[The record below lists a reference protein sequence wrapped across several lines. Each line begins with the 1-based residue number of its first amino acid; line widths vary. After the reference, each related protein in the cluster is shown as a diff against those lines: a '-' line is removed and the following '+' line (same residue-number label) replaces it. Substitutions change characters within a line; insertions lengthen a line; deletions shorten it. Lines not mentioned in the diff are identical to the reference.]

1 MKIAHLLSTSLV
13 GAFVVWSGVCLAEIP
28 QTGADLIKGHAA
40 KKTGYSEAQ
49 LMNIAKALKGRELT
63 FEGGKVLSVS
73 KDEDDGSVTM
83 SVVFESPGEDFKLPF
98 AVQAKVARGQARQ
111 AEGLDEGT
119 RVRRLTGTVKYDPDF
134 FLSFEIVNATFEADA
149 PAATGAAVDYG
160 SMTGADLIKGHAAK
174 KTGYSEAQLMN
185 IAKALKGR
193 ELTFEGGKVLSV
205 SKDEDD
211 GSVTMTVVFD
221 SPGDGFKLPFA
232 VQAKVSRRQARQ
244 AEGLDEGTKVGRLTG
259 TVKYDPDLFLGF
271 EIVNATFAMPGS
283 SDVGTAGTVGASKNE
298 SRPASSSS
306 TQQVSS
312 QSVQQSSAPAGKPQ
326 YTVAQYRAA
335 FSKRTPAQIADYII
349 AVHDMKDAERQGF
362 SYKTTLKALT
372 PLDGCDVALV
382 LNQKGRGLMRADLL
396 QEIYPQ
402 LQTLGTQAEIKAVL
416 PKLIALSKI
425 VGTNGKRCSLFEE
438 VRDVDFYQVV
448 IDKITDPA
456 VADYMLSL
464 DLALSRDNLDA
475 LFRKVKVSES
485 KKKELYDAAT
495 KRETD

>member
-28 QTGADLIKGHAA
+28 Q
-40 KKTGYSEAQ
+40 
-49 LMNIAKALKGRELT
+49 
-63 FEGGKVLSVS
+63 
-73 KDEDDGSVTM
+73 
-83 SVVFESPGEDFKLPF
+83 
-98 AVQAKVARGQARQ
+98 
-111 AEGLDEGT
+111 
-119 RVRRLTGTVKYDPDF
+119 
-134 FLSFEIVNATFEADA
+134 
-149 PAATGAAVDYG
+149 
-160 SMTGADLIKGHAAK
+160 TGADLIKGHAAK

-298 SRPASSSS
+298 LRPASSSS
-306 TQQVSS
+306 PQQVSS

-402 LQTLGTQAEIKAVL
+402 LQTLGTQAEINAVL
-416 PKLIALSKI
+416 PKLIVLAKI

-448 IDKITDPA
+448 IDKITYPA

-475 LFRKVKVSES
+475 LFRKVKISES
-485 KKKELYDAAT
+485 RKQELYEAAT
-495 KRETD
+495 KRETN